1 MWSKKKEGPG
11 MEPWRAPALIT
22 LVKAV
27 HVEKQN
33 LRIIKKWMNKTEN
46 QLKIPSNL
54 HLWRGPVCQFLE
66 ILNVLNDTARVAP
79 SILKDLS
86 VLLAAIVKSN

>member
-1 MWSKKKEGPG
+1 
-11 MEPWRAPALIT
+11 
-22 LVKAV
+22 
-27 HVEKQN
+27 
-33 LRIIKKWMNKTEN
+33 MNKTEN
-46 QLKIPSNL
+46 RLKIPSNL

-86 VLLAAIVKSN
+86 VLSAAIVKSN